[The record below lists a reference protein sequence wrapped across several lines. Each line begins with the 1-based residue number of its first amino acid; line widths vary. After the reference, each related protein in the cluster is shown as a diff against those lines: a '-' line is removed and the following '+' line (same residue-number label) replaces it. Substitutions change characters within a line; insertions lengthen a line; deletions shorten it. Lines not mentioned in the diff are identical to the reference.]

1 MENTDKYTDIVPI
14 ALRLNLICV
23 KKSAIWCAI
32 HSISATCKKF
42 KVMLKRLFFAFA
54 VALSLAA
61 CASDQGKPAE
71 TATTADDGK
80 HFGATIT
87 ADNAISY
94 DELSAKMGAADSL
107 AVKITGTVGEVCQKK
122 GCWMMLVPA
131 QAGQPE
137 MRVTFKDYAFFM
149 PKDLTGKKVVLDGFA
164 FVETT
169 SVEDL
174 RHYAEDAGK
183 PKEEIAAIT
192 EPKKEVSFEAAGVLV
207 LN

>member
-1 MENTDKYTDIVPI
+1 
-14 ALRLNLICV
+14 
-23 KKSAIWCAI
+23 
-32 HSISATCKKF
+32 
-42 KVMLKRLFFAFA
+42 
-54 VALSLAA
+54 
-61 CASDQGKPAE
+61 
-71 TATTADDGK
+71 
-80 HFGATIT
+80 
-87 ADNAISY
+87 
-94 DELSAKMGAADSL
+94 
-107 AVKITGTVGEVCQKK
+107 
-122 GCWMMLVPA
+122 MLVPA

-174 RHYAEDAGK
+174 RHYADDAGK
-183 PKEEIAAIT
+183 PKEEIDAIT